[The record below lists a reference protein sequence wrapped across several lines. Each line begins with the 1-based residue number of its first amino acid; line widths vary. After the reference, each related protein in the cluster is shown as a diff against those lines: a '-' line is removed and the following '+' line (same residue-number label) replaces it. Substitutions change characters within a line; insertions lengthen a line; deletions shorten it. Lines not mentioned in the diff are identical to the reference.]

1 MNDSPEDQAILEEE
15 FDKNIKPDKAERT
28 RIVERVAL
36 GEKEV
41 QVYHART
48 VTNCPRRAHANAAAQ
63 IWFQNRRQS
72 SRRKSRPL
80 LPHEIETRLRPGHSS
95 QSPTS
100 FPSSDNISED
110 TAISRSLTRS
120 SPDIEAMMK
129 DEPMSDLVLVQPAT
143 RNDSIRSAVK
153 TEDTTEPRSGGEDII
168 VCDGTAAEQ
177 EQGRAVMEA
186 PPKVVPATPAQSFPP
201 FADSSSAVQ
210 AFTSSSIARPMLS
223 SEFTIPSS
231 APRRARDEDSPPP
244 TKSLKRTR
252 SGVRLGMTSD
262 GAAKILSPD
271 ESSPSPPRLIATASF
286 TGSSGMKDS
295 FCSSQGSSEGF
306 SLRRIP
312 SGRSRDSRA
321 WEFWCDS
328 ESRNGLVKQAQQAQK
343 GSAADAIGMLRSNSR
358 GPLTP
363 TSSKP
368 NIRSDR
374 RDSYKRQKVGYTPR
388 TKSGLQR
395 ATSAVGRLENQVVK
409 EKSAFKS
416 KPSKMSASF
425 TALPPS
431 SDSDKEN
438 DDPVPSAP
446 IASRRRI
453 SPSKAPRRRPI
464 LGESYTAPTV
474 GAQNDAS
481 PAKQKDQK
489 AKKIPADEKDFVIA
503 TDDDEVR
510 EFMRGSGRKEAA
522 EEDDLD
528 CIQGLLSL
536 SQGNWR

>member
-1 MNDSPEDQAILEEE
+1 
-15 FDKNIKPDKAERT
+15 
-28 RIVERVAL
+28 
-36 GEKEV
+36 
-41 QVYHART
+41 
-48 VTNCPRRAHANAAAQ
+48 
-63 IWFQNRRQS
+63 
-72 SRRKSRPL
+72 
-80 LPHEIETRLRPGHSS
+80 
-95 QSPTS
+95 
-100 FPSSDNISED
+100 
-110 TAISRSLTRS
+110 
-120 SPDIEAMMK
+120 MMK
-129 DEPMSDLVLVQPAT
+129 DEPMSDPVVSQPAT
-143 RNDSIRSAVK
+143 SIDGLRPAVK
-153 TEDTTEPRSGGEDII
+153 EEDTVDSRSGGEDII
-168 VCDGTAAEQ
+168 VRDATVAER
-177 EQGRAVMEA
+177 EKDRAVMEA
-186 PPKVVPATPAQSFPP
+186 PPKIVPATPAQSFPP

-210 AFTSSSIARPMLS
+210 AFTSSSIARPILS

-231 APRRARDEDSPPP
+231 APRRGREEDSPPR

-262 GAAKILSPD
+262 GAAKVLSPD

-286 TGSSGMKDS
+286 TGSNGMKDS

-343 GSAADAIGMLRSNSR
+343 GSAADAISMLRSNSR

-368 NIRSDR
+368 NVRSDR
-374 RDSYKRQKVGYTPR
+374 RDSYKRQKVAYTPN

-438 DDPVPSAP
+438 DDPVPSPP
-446 IASRRRI
+446 ITNRRRI
-453 SPSKAPRRRPI
+453 SPLKAPRRRPI
-464 LGESYTAPTV
+464 LGESQTAPTM
-474 GAQNDAS
+474 GGQNDAS
-481 PAKQKDQK
+481 PAAQKDQK
-489 AKKIPADEKDFVIA
+489 VKKSLADNQDFVIA

-510 EFMRGSGRKEAA
+510 EFMRGNGRKEAA
-522 EEDDLD
+522 EDDLD